1 MLLTNRIKLTIGI
14 LWLSLLAIVFLAG
27 CSVFKARQTAVD
39 KTGLAGLSSPVQLSA
54 ADADAAEPAAASA
67 PDGSFY
73 VAWVNHE
80 VKNQGDVMVASFT
93 DDGVMRSS
101 SVRVNPQAG
110 IATAWRGD
118 PPSLAVGDDGSVYV
132 VWTARV
138 QSDDTV
144 GTDLYLSASNDQGR
158 TFATP
163 VKVND
168 DTVPG
173 VHGMHSLAVAED
185 GRIYVSWLDE
195 RNIHAPK
202 PSQKGEGHHMES
214 NRDLFLAYSRDG
226 GRTFSANRK
235 VASDVCPCCKTAL
248 ALASDGGL
256 YLGWRQV
263 LPGDF
268 RHIAV
273 AYSADSG
280 VSFSSPAIVS
290 DDQWV
295 IHGCPVSGP
304 ALLVDATGTL
314 KVLWYSAGEAA
325 TPGLYF
331 SETRDKGQSFSA
343 RRLVTQEGVRGTPV
357 LTARKNVTIAIW
369 DTGGARV
376 AETNVGEIGKAGS
389 TTSFLS
395 SNAELPAA
403 VSCNNRLFVAY
414 INKVNE
420 KRSVWLVRAG

>member
-1 MLLTNRIKLTIGI
+1 
-14 LWLSLLAIVFLAG
+14 
-27 CSVFKARQTAVD
+27 
-39 KTGLAGLSSPVQLSA
+39 
-54 ADADAAEPAAASA
+54 
-67 PDGSFY
+67 
-73 VAWVNHE
+73 
-80 VKNQGDVMVASFT
+80 
-93 DDGVMRSS
+93 
-101 SVRVNPQAG
+101 
-110 IATAWRGD
+110 
-118 PPSLAVGDDGSVYV
+118 
-132 VWTARV
+132 
-138 QSDDTV
+138 
-144 GTDLYLSASNDQGR
+144 
-158 TFATP
+158 
-163 VKVND
+163 
-168 DTVPG
+168 
-173 VHGMHSLAVAED
+173 MHSLAVAGD

-376 AETNVGEIGKAGS
+376 AETKVGEIGKAGS